1 MTEALEYHVQ
11 GRAIEWD
18 RHRVAVASVDERA
31 AERTLIFDHVQSEA
45 KK

>member
-1 MTEALEYHVQ
+1 MTDALEYYVQ
-11 GRAIEWD
+11 GRAVEWD